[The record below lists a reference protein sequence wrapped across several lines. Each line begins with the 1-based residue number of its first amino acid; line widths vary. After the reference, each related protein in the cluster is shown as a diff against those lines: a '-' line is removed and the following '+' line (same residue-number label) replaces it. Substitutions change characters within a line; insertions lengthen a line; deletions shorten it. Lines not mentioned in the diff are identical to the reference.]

1 MASITIITPGFSGHA
16 VGGYKV
22 VYEYANFLVA
32 QGHSVT
38 MAQMRPAQLRGNGSV
53 KSQIVRAAQ
62 YRIGRTKRPS
72 WFALD
77 PRVSVINYPTQ
88 IMSAI
93 PHTDAVVATAME
105 TADFAKQISQERDI
119 PGAYFIQHY
128 EDWMYGTD
136 LVDATWRLPLQKLV
150 IAPWLAEKG
159 TELGVSSILVRNAI
173 DSSAFPAGPTISE
186 RPLQVLALASD
197 LEWKRTDLIAEVMT
211 SVASRVPSA
220 QLRVFGTVE
229 RPQILP
235 ADVQYFQ
242 SPSPEILRGLY
253 QSSRVFVC
261 ASDAE
266 GSALPPGEAMSSRT
280 AVVSTDIG
288 GVRVYA
294 DGVALFSPRGD
305 SDALAANVIR
315 LLTDEAECEH
325 YASAGL
331 ARILGYTPDDAAAV
345 FERELLELI
354 SAHSSMRG

>member
-1 MASITIITPGFSGHA
+1 MASVTIITPGFSGHA

-32 QGHSVT
+32 QGHTVT

-53 KSQIVRAAQ
+53 KSRVLRAAQ
-62 YRIGRTKRPS
+62 YRIGRHKRPG

-77 PRVSVINYPTQ
+77 SRVSVINYPTQ
-88 IMSAI
+88 DASAI
-93 PHTDAVVATAME
+93 PQTDVVVATAME
-105 TADFAKQISQERDI
+105 TADFANQVSQDRGI

-159 TELGVSSILVRNAI
+159 AELGVTSILVRNAI
-173 DSSAFPAGPTISE
+173 DSRVFPAGPAISE

-197 LEWKRTDLIAEVMT
+197 LEWKRTDLVAEVMAA
-211 SVASRVPSA
+211 VAAHIPSA
-220 QLRVFGTVE
+220 QLRVFGTLE

-235 ADVQYFQ
+235 AEVEYLQ
-242 SPSPEILRGLY
+242 SPSPEVLRALY

-266 GSALPPGEAMSSRT
+266 GSALPPGEAMSSRA
-280 AVVSTDIG
+280 AVASTDIG

-305 SDALAANVIR
+305 SEALAANVIR
-315 LLTDEAECEH
+315 LLTDETECEH

-345 FERELLELI
+345 FERELLGLI
-354 SAHSSMRG
+354 SAHSSKRR